1 MKRTTRPTYVVYAIF
16 GSLLC
21 AAVTA
26 GEVRDPLP
34 TAPTLFYACMST
46 AGATE
51 YDSAAFARQNP
62 GPVYKN
68 HHDLS
73 VNMTAAFDGYLTQK
87 YGFHG
92 LVQCSQHNTLAEAQ
106 KWLQWRESV
115 VRGLTRPDA
124 KYVATDWTYDAAPG
138 VAASTAAT
146 TQVATAHAGQPAA
159 SVTEPKSFYICIAM
173 WQGVAY
179 ESAIFESANNAAAAR
194 GMMFKYAAY
203 LSEKHKVSGMPRC
216 MPKPTRAEAEAYR
229 QQFAAGVAGGISQ
242 HVATGWVY
250 EAAPTAQP
258 ATPSAPVASPVS
270 TSTPVAPK
278 PTAPKP
284 VTPPTAT
291 SAAVT
296 TAAAT
301 PVPAKKT
308 WFVVCKADREPHAR
322 YYNPP
327 VDGADG
333 GYETWQPAYASFLKQ
348 KYNYDRGVSCNKQPT
363 LAEAQQYFD
372 TTLEHANLSKEINGI
387 PSPVIVTSWK
397 FK

>member
-1 MKRTTRPTYVVYAIF
+1 MKRITRPTYVVCALF
-16 GSLLC
+16 GPLLC

-26 GEVRDPLP
+26 GEVHDPLP

-62 GPVYKN
+62 GPVYKD
-68 HHDLS
+68 HASLS

-92 LVQCSQHNTLAEAQ
+92 IVQCSQHNTLAEAQ

-115 VRGLTRPDA
+115 VRGLSRPDA

-146 TQVATAHAGQPAA
+146 PQNVTAQASQPAA
-159 SVTEPKSFYICIAM
+159 ASATGPKSFYACVAM
-173 WQGVAY
+173 SQGVAY
-179 ESAIFESANNAAAAR
+179 ESAIFESDNNAGVAR
-194 GMMFKYAAY
+194 RMMFTYAAY
-203 LSEKHKVSGMPRC
+203 LSEKHKVSAMPRC
-216 MPKPTRAEAEAYR
+216 MPKPTRAEAAAYL

-250 EAAPTAQP
+250 D
-258 ATPSAPVASPVS
+258 ATPTPQPTPAVPVVSPAPA
-270 TSTPVAPK
+270 STPVAPK
-278 PTAPKP
+278 PAAPKP
-284 VTPPTAT
+284 VPSPTAT
-291 SAAVT
+291 SAAAVAP

-301 PVPAKKT
+301 APAKKT

-372 TTLEHANLSKEINGI
+372 TTLEQAKLYKEINGI
-387 PSPVIVTSWK
+387 PSPVIVTNWK
-397 FK
+397 F